1 MTGLRWAYTAP
12 LESCHHE
19 GAPGRAHCAADPCWV
34 LGSGVRG
41 KRQGEASGRRAER
54 LQVPLSPAPILAPS
68 LPSFLNISG
77 TNRTNITHSKNDFFF
92 FYCSS
97 LWVFLGCM
105 QRNGVLS
112 SEGHSYDPRAV
123 CRGQARCLVGW
134 DRHLLGCHRL
144 GGLPPTLGGPLQSIL
159 L

>member
-19 GAPGRAHCAADPCWV
+19 GDPGKVHCAADPSWV

-41 KRQGEASGRRAER
+41 KRQGEASGRRVER
-54 LQVPLSPAPILAPS
+54 LQGPLSPAPILAPS

-92 FYCSS
+92 FIAVACGCS
-97 LWVFLGCM
+97 WG
-105 QRNGVLS
+105 
-112 SEGHSYDPRAV
+112 V
-123 CRGQARCLVGW
+123 CRGMVSSPLTAIFMTLGLYAGEQARCLVGW
-134 DRHLLGCHRL
+134 DRRLLSCHRL
-144 GGLPPTLGGPLQSIL
+144 GGPPPTLGGPLQSIL